1 MSRVLIV
8 DGHNAIF
15 AIESLATHHQVNR
28 EQTRE
33 ALVSWLQQYQDS
45 TDTQII
51 VVFDGQGKTTTK
63 QGGTK
68 NQVLVIY
75 SSQGIT
81 ADAHIEQ
88 LAAKYAEYYQIMVAT
103 QDMAIIHAVS
113 ESGATVISIKK
124 LADLIDSNQAEL
136 KKKWLK

>member
-1 MSRVLIV
+1 MSKVLIV

-15 AIESLATHHQVNR
+15 TIEALANYHQINK

-51 VVFDGQGKTTTK
+51 VVFDGKGKTTSK
-63 QGGTK
+63 QGGT
-68 NQVLVIY
+68 NNHVLVIY
-75 SSQGIT
+75 SSQGVT
-81 ADAHIEQ
+81 ADTHIEQ
-88 LAAKYAEYYQIMVAT
+88 LAAKYSTKYEIIVAT

-113 ESGATVISIKK
+113 ESGATVISMQK
-124 LADLIDSNQAEL
+124 LADLVDSNQADL
-136 KKKWLK
+136 QKKWIK